1 MEHGLCL
8 ISSSCTY
15 WNIHLWHMLEGQKAK
30 RFKFGSNVFSQCAR
44 AEWASLSQLADFYN
58 QSGENGRQ
66 TGWKRVAGTWACLP
80 VWILGKI
87 FPETKVI
94 TINGLI
100 FCQNSHKNQ
109 QEVLRSPG
117 RIPTCKLVIR
127 IFVSIGNR
135 WLRAECFSTQ
145 VWFNVGQKEIRW
157 RCFLS
162 GLRSLEAWG
171 ATLPNQ
177 RCLFN

>member
-1 MEHGLCL
+1 MPDIGF
-8 ISSSCTY
+8 SCTY

-30 RFKFGSNVFSQCAR
+30 RGLNLAAR
-44 AEWASLSQLADFYN
+44 FFLSVRAQSAVGQLADFYN
-58 QSGENGRQ
+58 QSGENGRL

-87 FPETKVI
+87 YPETKVI

-135 WLRAECFSTQ
+135 
-145 VWFNVGQKEIRW
+145 
-157 RCFLS
+157 
-162 GLRSLEAWG
+162 
-171 ATLPNQ
+171 
-177 RCLFN
+177 

>member
-30 RFKFGSNVFSQCAR
+30 RGLNLAAMFFLSVR
-44 AEWASLSQLADFYN
+44 AQSEPLEPAGHVDFYN
-58 QSGENGRQ
+58 QSGENGRR
-66 TGWKRVAGTWACLP
+66 TWWKRVAGTCGL
-80 VWILGKI
+80 VYQSGILGKI
-87 FPETKVI
+87 YPETKVI

-135 WLRAECFSTQ
+135 
-145 VWFNVGQKEIRW
+145 
-157 RCFLS
+157 
-162 GLRSLEAWG
+162 
-171 ATLPNQ
+171 
-177 RCLFN
+177 